1 MRRRATARIF
11 HFSFGRHVND
21 LFAFELVAV
30 VVVTAAVFQNFVVQ
44 PRKNVRPVVVIILRP
59 FVERMIVA
67 LGAAQLRAE
76 EDLRNRL
83 GAGDRLA
90 NGPIKIRRRIVIGA
104 AARGDEFARELVERL
119 VLRHALA
126 NPTMKRLDAF
136 AVEQS
141 FFSTQ

>member
-1 MRRRATARIF
+1 MRRLATARIF
-11 HFSFGRHVND
+11 DFTLGCDVND

-30 VVVTAAVFQNFVVQ
+30 VAVTPAVFQNFVVQ
-44 PRKNVRPVVVIILRP
+44 PRENVGPVVIIILRP

-67 LGAAQLRAE
+67 LGAAQLGSE
-76 EDLRNRL
+76 EDLRNGL

-90 NGPIKIRRRIVIGA
+90 NGAIKIRRRIEIGA

-119 VLRHALA
+119 VLRDALA
-126 NPTMKRLDAF
+126 YPAMKRLDAF